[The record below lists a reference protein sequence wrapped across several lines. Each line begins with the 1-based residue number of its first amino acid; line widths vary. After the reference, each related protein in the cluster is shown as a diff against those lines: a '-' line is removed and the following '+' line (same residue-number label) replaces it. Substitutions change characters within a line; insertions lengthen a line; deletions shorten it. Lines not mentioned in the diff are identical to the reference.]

1 MLPWDNFLFIIKHMK
16 KTVIGI
22 VAHVDAGKTT
32 LSESI
37 LYLTNTIRKKG
48 RVDHKDTHLDY
59 DNQEK
64 DRGITIFSKQ
74 ARFNYLDTQFTL
86 IDTPG
91 HVDFSSEMERS
102 LQVLDCAILVI
113 NGCDGVQSHTET
125 IWKLLKHHQI
135 PTIVFINK
143 MDISYLSKETILEQ
157 LHKLDMNIVD
167 ITSGYEEA
175 YDTIATNS
183 EELLEKVLSETIT
196 VEDIQQEFNQLHV
209 YPCIF
214 GSALKEDKVDTLL
227 QTLNELT
234 IQKQYPQTFGAK
246 IYKVTHEDNKRWV
259 HMKITGGTL
268 KAKEIINE
276 EKIDQ
281 IRLYNMDKYE
291 TVTEVFAGDV
301 CTVSGLTLQ
310 ANDALGYES
319 NNTPILSSYMKY
331 RMLLPKDCDVQTM
344 LRNLQLLADEDPELK
359 ISFDDEVK
367 EIHLQLMGEIQI
379 EILKNIIKQRFNVD
393 VDFDHGSVVF
403 METITEAVEGVGH
416 FEPLRHYAEVHLL
429 LEPLPRGSGLV
440 FDTKC
445 DEDRLA
451 KNWQRLILTHLYEKK
466 HKGVLTGSTIT
477 DMKISLVS
485 GKAHIKHTEGG
496 DFRQA
501 TYRAVRHGLRT
512 TKSLLLEPYYQYK
525 LVIPSSF
532 LSRAIY
538 DIEQRNGTFTI
549 EENDNDLCIL
559 TGKAPVRKLAN
570 YQMEVLN
577 YSKGLGKLTC
587 SLDGYDKC
595 VDAEEIITTINYDC
609 DNDAEN
615 PCGSVFCEGGAG
627 FYVPYNEVEQYMH
640 LKMTY
645 TKQAPERV
653 ISAQPRKYNISDE
666 ELKRVV
672 SRIHGPERPKK
683 VIEAKKV
690 KAEDRTPSKPVTI
703 KKKCVLVDGYN
714 IIHSWEELKEL
725 ASHQLD
731 AARDKLIDLL
741 SSYQAY
747 KKCLLIVVFDAYK
760 VKSHVGSQHYN
771 GNIHIVFTKTAQTA
785 DEYIE
790 KTAHELSKDYQITVA
805 TSDALEQ
812 LIVFGQGAVRISAR
826 EFEREI
832 KYLHTSNTKEYQ
844 SKQTGGHYPLQELRK
859 LNEE

>member
-1 MLPWDNFLFIIKHMK
+1 MK

-37 LYLTNTIRKKG
+37 LFKTNTIRKKG
-48 RVDHKDTHLDY
+48 RVDHKDTHLDF

-74 ARFNYLDTQFTL
+74 ARFNWLDTQFTL

-113 NGCDGVQSHTET
+113 NGCDGIQSHTET
-125 IWKLLKHHQI
+125 IWKLLKHYQI
-135 PTIVFINK
+135 PTIVYVNK
-143 MDISYLSKETILEQ
+143 MDISYLTKEQLLQ
-157 LHKLDMNIVD
+157 DLHKLDSTIVD
-167 ITSGYEEA
+167 VTDSFDEL
-175 YDTIATNS
+175 YDTVATNS
-183 EELLEKVLSETIT
+183 EELLEKVLSQTIT
-196 VEDIQQEFNQLHV
+196 TEDIQQEFQQLHV

-214 GSALKEDKVDTLL
+214 GSALKELHVDTLL
-227 QTLNELT
+227 NLLNDLT
-234 IQKQYPQTFGAK
+234 IQKVYPQTFGAK
-246 IYKVTHEDNKRWV
+246 VYKVSHEDNKRWV
-259 HMKITGGTL
+259 HLKITGGSL

-281 IRLYNMDKYE
+281 IRLYSMDKYE
-291 TVTEVFAGDV
+291 TVTEVMAGDI
-301 CTVSGLTLQ
+301 CSVSGLSLQ
-310 ANDALGYES
+310 ANDALGYET
-319 NNTPILSSYMKY
+319 NNTTQLSSYMKY
-331 RMLLPKDCDVQTM
+331 RMVLPKECDVQTM
-344 LRNLQLLADEDPELK
+344 LKNLQILCDEDPELK
-359 ISFDDEVK
+359 VSFDDDVK
-367 EIHLQLMGEIQI
+367 EIHLQLMGEVQI
-379 EILKNIIKQRFNVD
+379 EILKNIIKQRFNVE

-416 FEPLRHYAEVHLL
+416 FEPLRHYAEVHVV
-429 LEPLPRGSGLV
+429 LEPLERGSGLI

-451 KNWQRLILTHLYEKK
+451 KNWQRLILTHLQEKK
-466 HKGVLTGSTIT
+466 HKGVLTGSPIT
-477 DMKISLVS
+477 DMKITLVS

-512 TKSLLLEPYYQYK
+512 TKSILLEPYYQYK
-525 LVIPSSF
+525 LVVPSAYMSK
-532 LSRAIY
+532 AIF
-538 DIEQRNGTFTI
+538 DIEQKSGTFTI
-549 EENDNDLCIL
+549 EENENDLCIL
-559 TGKAPVRKLAN
+559 TGRAPVRKLSN

-577 YSKGLGKLTC
+577 YTKGLGKLTC
-587 SLDGYDKC
+587 TLDGYDTC
-595 VDAEEIITTINYDC
+595 IDAEEVIEAMRYDC

-640 LKMTY
+640 LKLTY
-645 TKQAPERV
+645 TRQEPER
-653 ISAQPRKYNISDE
+653 IASAQPRKYSISDE

-683 VIEAKKV
+683 YVEPKKV
-690 KAEDRTPSKPVTI
+690 KAVEKTNTKPVVA
-703 KKKCVLVDGYN
+703 KKNCVLVDGYN

-725 ASHQLD
+725 ANKQLD
-731 AARDKLIDLL
+731 AARDKLIDIL

-760 VKSHVGSQHYN
+760 VQSHVGSTHFN

-790 KTAHELSKDYQITVA
+790 KTAHELSKDYNIRVA
-805 TSDALEQ
+805 TSDGLEQ
-812 LIVFGQGAVRISAR
+812 LIVLGQGGTRISAR

-832 KYLHTSNTKEYQ
+832 QYLHTTNVKEYQ
-844 SKQTGGHYPLQELRK
+844 NKQTGGHYPLQDLRK
-859 LNEE
+859 LNENN